1 MSLYVKHVASNVKSA
16 DGLVWDVEL
25 GPKTIIVG
33 PNGRGKS
40 RIVNAIELA
49 LTGRASDV
57 AGRVDVAREADLLA
71 LAPGRK
77 ANVYAEALLSS
88 GEVATFGV
96 EYAGEGKARKA
107 DHDAPDWFA
116 KEQLLPVRAVREAM
130 LGSADTACRAFLGW
144 AGAADSDLKLMLS
157 PSLHPALAR
166 LQALNPGV
174 TDAGTLE
181 QAARRR
187 KLDANAS
194 VKALES
200 TSKASPSV
208 ARPTQAD
215 IDRAQEAVKQAR
227 EVLVRA
233 QSAQMTKNAQ
243 QRKAQL
249 VSTVETLRPEW
260 EQATERVAQWEQYV
274 AQLPAP
280 SALSDVANQLMAL
293 LSFTVEGG
301 DGDCLLCGAEPGA
314 AHLAHR
320 KQEMEALFAQQRAR
334 AAAYGAAMQQLTSAR
349 AVEIDTRTR
358 LQYAEHALA
367 EAREVL
373 TQCEDAPDYLTASK
387 ACDAAEAELRGI
399 LSAAQVW
406 SNAMSVMAQL
416 DAAKQEA
423 ATWKALEE
431 ALGQI
436 GRLQLSG
443 ALQAFSARVQGFL
456 PSTDQ
461 FGMLLSEGARE
472 VFHAGFVRDDALHT
486 ALSGAEWARLTLAMA
501 SAILPEQARLAVIT
515 PEERAFDPKTL
526 AAVLKSLSGCPHQ
539 VILTSPIA
547 PAGKLPA
554 GWTLV
559 ELA

>member
-1 MSLYVKHVASNVKSA
+1 VSLYVKHVASNVKSA
-16 DGLVWDVEL
+16 DGLMWDVEL
-25 GPKTIIVG
+25 GPKTLIVG

-77 ANVYAEALLSS
+77 ANVYAEVLLSS
-88 GEVATFGV
+88 GETVHFGV
-96 EYAGEGKARKA
+96 EYVGEGKARKA
-107 DHDAPDWFA
+107 DHDVPDWFA

-144 AGAADSDLKLMLS
+144 AGAVDTDLKTMLA
-157 PSLHPALAR
+157 PSLHAALTR
-166 LQALNPGV
+166 LQTLNPGV

-187 KLDANAS
+187 KLDANAT

-200 TSKASPSV
+200 TSRASPTV
-208 ARPTQAD
+208 MRPTTAD
-215 IDRAQEAVKQAR
+215 IERAQEAVKQAR

-249 VSTVETLRPEW
+249 ESTVEALRPEHD
-260 EQATERVAQWEQYV
+260 QARALLTQWEAHV
-274 AQLPAP
+274 AFLPKP
-280 SALSDVANQLMAL
+280 SSFSDVASQLMAL
-293 LSFTVEGG
+293 LTFTVEGR

-320 KQEMEALFAQQRAR
+320 KAELESLFASQRGMAEKYASATR
-334 AAAYGAAMQQLTSAR
+334 SLAAAQAAELD
-349 AVEIDTRTR
+349 VRTR

-367 EAREVL
+367 DMRDVVGSA
-373 TQCEDAPDYLTASK
+373 DAPDYLTAST
-387 ACDAAEAELRGI
+387 ACDAAESTLRG
-399 LSAAQVW
+399 LVSAEQAW
-406 SNAMSVMAQL
+406 SSAMSVMSQL
-416 DAAKQEA
+416 DTAKQEA

-431 ALGQI
+431 ALGQA

-443 ALQAFSARVQGFL
+443 ALQSFSARVQGFL
-456 PSTDQ
+456 PATDQ

-472 VFHAGFVRDDALHT
+472 VFHAGFVRDGALHT

-501 SAILPEQARLAVIT
+501 SAILPANAQFAVLT

-526 AAVLKSLSGCPHQ
+526 AAVLKALSNCPHQ